1 MHSLLKQICSITVFR
16 LTKITSKA
24 PSTTLQTLNK
34 RIKVWHYADAAL
46 HYILWIPF
54 SPAWTSAKPPFSAH
68 VIHCACNSS
77 LIRTVDICMAIG
89 ANAFETL
96 SIKCHQLEGW
106 LATTLSI
113 YPSIHPY
120 MRTCSSSTT
129 PHWLLYSYR
138 WPERSPHPLLLLL
151 IDATEWH
158 NSSTS
163 SLLDDNLTRTLMM
176 TLQAREKKSKKYML
190 RIVPSVRA
198 SERPR

>member
-1 MHSLLKQICSITVFR
+1 M
-16 LTKITSKA
+16 LTQLYTTYYGSPSHRPEPLPTPPIPRTSFIVPATA
-24 PSTTLQTLNK
+24 P
-34 RIKVWHYADAAL
+34 
-46 HYILWIPF
+46 
-54 SPAWTSAKPPFSAH
+54 
-68 VIHCACNSS
+68 

-158 NSSTS
+158 NSLSS
-163 SLLDDNLTRTLMM
+163 SLLDNNLTRTLMM